1 MEWCPRHSAALP
13 CPCPGTSTYNWTLN
27 RNIAGFA
34 RQGRGGGGEGHKGA
48 GQVAVALRKLRH
60 NQTLP
65 EVNNGQLPADQS
77 WRQWGGVR

>member
-1 MEWCPRHSAALP
+1 M
-13 CPCPGTSTYNWTLN
+13 
-27 RNIAGFA
+27 
-34 RQGRGGGGEGHKGA
+34 GGGGGGC

-77 WRQWGGVR
+77 QRLRKGEGLIGSLRGCHNKSKCKPDCEQGEYGEGGYSSQKC

>member
-13 CPCPGTSTYNWTLN
+13 CSCPGTSTYNWTLN